1 MSPEG
6 VPQGPASPHVSGSP
20 QELASPQGPGPFHHP
35 DSASSSAGGSAFAR
49 LLDRQGI
56 SRTLAWG
63 FLALMLFMVGD
74 GIELSFLS
82 NHLTELGFGGGRV
95 ALLFTTYGIV
105 VAVAAWLAGALAESW
120 GPRRVMLAGGIIWIV
135 FEVVFLLLGVMPGN
149 YPVMILAYS
158 VRAVGYP
165 FFAYGFLVWVT
176 METPDR
182 VMGKAVG
189 WYWFFNAMGLGVIS
203 GYFVAIVVEPWGALG
218 TLWSSLVFVAL
229 ATLMVAVLIRSR
241 PGASRMS
248 REQTVRGLV
257 TSVTIMAERPKVA
270 LGGLLRIINTM
281 SYYSFAVF
289 LGVYMVG
296 TVGFSQAQ
304 WSSIWGT
311 MLFANVL
318 ANVISGYASDL
329 CGRLNVIAWGGGFAT
344 AITVLGFYYVP
355 QGLGANYPVVLVL
368 GIVYGLAL
376 GMYVPLS
383 AVVPLLAPQNK
394 AAAVAVLNLGAG
406 LSNFVGPAIAGLV
419 PLMGVAPVVWVL
431 AAIYLVGL
439 FLTFLLREPGIEA
452 PRIERK
458 RTSAEGITSSGRA
471 HAAGA
476 EAIAAAGA
484 GAPAE
489 AKSALRQ

>member
-1 MSPEG
+1 MSADPAACATPTDPV
-6 VPQGPASPHVSGSP
+6 VPAPPARPRGRT
-20 QELASPQGPGPFHHP
+20 LGRIL
-35 DSASSSAGGSAFAR
+35 DS
-49 LLDRQGI
+49 QGI

-82 NHLTELGFGGGRV
+82 NHLTDMGFGGGRV
-95 ALLFTTYGIV
+95 ALIFTAYGIV
-105 VAVAAWLAGALAESW
+105 VAVSAWLAGALAESW
-120 GPRRVMLAGGIIWIV
+120 GPRRVMLTGGIIWVV
-135 FEVVFLLLGVMPGN
+135 FQVVFLLWGVMRED
-149 YPVMILAYS
+149 YAVMLTAYS
-158 VRAVGYP
+158 VRAIGYP

-176 METPDR
+176 METPAR

-203 GYFVAIVVEPWGALG
+203 GYFVALVVEPWGALG
-218 TLWSSLVFVAL
+218 TLWSSLVFVVL
-229 ATLMVAVLIRSR
+229 ATLMVAVLIRAR
-241 PGASRMS
+241 PGAYRMT

-257 TSVTIMAERPKVA
+257 TSVTIMVQKPKVA
-270 LGGLLRIINTM
+270 LGGALRMINTM

-289 LGVYMVG
+289 LNVYMVG
-296 TVGFSQAQ
+296 TIGFSQAQ

-318 ANVISGYASDL
+318 ANLVSGYASDRF
-329 CGRLNVIAWGGGFAT
+329 GRLNVIAWGGGLAT
-344 AITVLGFYYVP
+344 ALTVLGFYYVP

-383 AVVPLLAPQNK
+383 AVVPLLAPHNK

-406 LSNFVGPAIAGLV
+406 LSNFIGPAIAALV
-419 PLMGVAPVVWVL
+419 PLLGVAPVVWVL

-439 FLTFLLREPGIEA
+439 FLTFLLRAPGIEA
-452 PRIERK
+452 PRIELRRS
-458 RTSAEGITSSGRA
+458 RT
-471 HAAGA
+471 AG
-476 EAIAAAGA
+476 EH
-484 GAPAE
+484 
-489 AKSALRQ
+489 S